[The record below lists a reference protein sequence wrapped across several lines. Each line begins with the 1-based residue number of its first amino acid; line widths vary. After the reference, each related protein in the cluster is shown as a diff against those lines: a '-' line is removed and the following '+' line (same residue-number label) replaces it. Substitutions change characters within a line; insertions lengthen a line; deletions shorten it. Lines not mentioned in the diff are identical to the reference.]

1 MLQTVGFCWT
11 HPKMSKVCVSNICHV
26 LFELIL
32 LLIWVPPV
40 ATRKLPLTN
49 PPRTPTII
57 SLKSL
62 LSPEAEQ
69 QEGRPGLEE
78 EDRLQSQLCCV
89 DFSKPLPLLTTNS
102 GTRSHTFCSVEML
115 EGKLQMQTLRKCQCT
130 YYHSLPLIH
139 IHAIFALCILAKP
152 FQVHS
157 TKYPMVIN
165 FLRQRLSLYN
175 ILQSVRLTSKAS
187 WPRWQVGNVVGNIQ
201 TRSVLPG
208 RAHAFGY
215 SAQCLKDTVAQ
226 PGVVW
231 KNGGFSNCQ
240 FSVSVWRYLSPLF
253 YIHNPNRSKFNI
265 LPCQTLS
272 LILLVWDLKHG
283 YFIRCLSS
291 STFQAGE
298 PQATQLVRSSH
309 CLCQDAGEDLRELRW
324 RPPIILLALPS
335 NVCLMHLNP
344 LTMWDTA

>member
-1 MLQTVGFCWT
+1 MPC
-11 HPKMSKVCVSNICHV
+11 S
-26 LFELIL
+26 
-32 LLIWVPPV
+32 IWIDFASYLSSLPV

-57 SLKSL
+57 SLESL

-69 QEGRPGLEE
+69 HEGRPGLEE
-78 EDRLQSQLCCV
+78 EDRLQYQLCCV

-215 SAQCLKDTVAQ
+215 SAQRLKDTAAQ

-231 KNGGFSNCQ
+231 KNGGFSVSSL
-240 FSVSVWRYLSPLF
+240 SVSEDIWVLYS
-253 YIHNPNRSKFNI
+253 ISTT
-265 LPCQTLS
+265 QTGLS
-272 LILLVWDLKHG
+272 LIYLLSNFKLDLASLGLKTWIFHTVSWLFHIPG
-283 YFIRCLSS
+283 WGTSS
-291 STFQAGE
+291 YPAG
-298 PQATQLVRSSH
+298 
-309 CLCQDAGEDLRELRW
+309 
-324 RPPIILLALPS
+324 
-335 NVCLMHLNP
+335 
-344 LTMWDTA
+344 